1 MAALLTDLNEIGATV
16 PADLARVRE
25 RMAELDSKRS
35 RLHEALIS
43 VDESWSHS
51 NLGYHA
57 DLYFEDFV
65 RPPLGRR
72 FDPEW
77 GSFHGLP
84 EGWRDRDLP
93 EVRSAVEQSAGVAV
107 DEYTNAAT
115 QLAEEVKK
123 TLTEVAIVAAPI
135 RGMNGLDAESELL
148 SALEGADLEPS
159 VPVSVPGGM
168 SRDSRAIAEGQRLA
182 PHQHVRHEVKRAARS
197 IDASEKAM
205 TLADRLCRQL
215 AGRLRQQAEQTSP
228 NDAETA
234 AVGVAGILRR
244 FDQAARA
251 LQGRQRG
258 RRDYEIAD
266 EYDVQDLVHGILS
279 LHFEDVRPE
288 EWTPSYAG
296 SSSRID
302 FLLKRERVVVE
313 VKMTRANLRDR
324 EVGEELAIDAIRY
337 RAHPDATV
345 LICFVYDPDH
355 VIQNPRGIEDDLAEI
370 SDGQLQVLAVIT

>member
-1 MAALLTDLNEIGATV
+1 
-16 PADLARVRE
+16 
-25 RMAELDSKRS
+25 
-35 RLHEALIS
+35 
-43 VDESWSHS
+43 
-51 NLGYHA
+51 
-57 DLYFEDFV
+57 
-65 RPPLGRR
+65 
-72 FDPEW
+72 
-77 GSFHGLP
+77 
-84 EGWRDRDLP
+84 
-93 EVRSAVEQSAGVAV
+93 
-107 DEYTNAAT
+107 
-115 QLAEEVKK
+115 
-123 TLTEVAIVAAPI
+123 
-135 RGMNGLDAESELL
+135 
-148 SALEGADLEPS
+148 
-159 VPVSVPGGM
+159 
-168 SRDSRAIAEGQRLA
+168 
-182 PHQHVRHEVKRAARS
+182 
-197 IDASEKAM
+197 
-205 TLADRLCRQL
+205 
-215 AGRLRQQAEQTSP
+215 
-228 NDAETA
+228 
-234 AVGVAGILRR
+234 VAGILRR